1 MTITRN
7 LEGKDLM
14 VFIGSEVVT
23 RPEFDEAKKYTIA
36 HIKEHGTLRVLII
49 ITEDFVGLES
59 FASWHDTQAD
69 EFIQQHISRLAIV
82 GSSKWSEDAMLF
94 FLGGLLPFPIQY
106 FKSGE
111 DALARA
117 WLQS

>member
-1 MTITRN
+1 
-7 LEGKDLM
+7 
-14 VFIGSEVVT
+14 
-23 RPEFDEAKKYTIA
+23 
-36 HIKEHGTLRVLII
+36 
-49 ITEDFVGLES
+49 
-59 FASWHDTQAD
+59 
-69 EFIQQHISRLAIV
+69 V

>member
-1 MTITRN
+1 MTIIRS
-7 LEGKDLM
+7 LEDHDLM
-14 VFIGSEVVT
+14 VFVGSGVVT
-23 RPEFDEAKKYTIA
+23 RPEFDEAKKYVMA
-36 HIKEHGTLRVLII
+36 QIKEHGNVRVLITI
-49 ITEDFVGLES
+49 AEDFVGLES

-69 EFIQQHISRLAIV
+69 EFIQQHVRRLAIV
-82 GSSKWSEDAMLF
+82 GSSQWSEDAMLF

-117 WLQS
+117 WLQL